1 MEKQYLYGA
10 SIQGIQ
16 EYIFRTN
23 KLSDVVSK
31 SEIVNN
37 ICTEAFFSIFGEGN
51 SDRLEPI
58 VMAAGNVKCILNE
71 TDCKK
76 AVREF
81 PKMVQSMAPGITFS
95 QAVVK
100 MVGQYSD
107 FGAAGEELERR
118 LRAQRNRPMKSV
130 TMGLIG
136 IERNR
141 RTGLPLVKDSKRSSA
156 YTGTLRLYKNSSARN

>member
-1 MEKQYLYGA
+1 MSNQYLYGA

-37 ICTEAFFSIFGEGN
+37 ICTKAFFSIFGEGK

-71 TDCKK
+71 TDC
-76 AVREF
+76 
-81 PKMVQSMAPGITFS
+81 
-95 QAVVK
+95 
-100 MVGQYSD
+100 
-107 FGAAGEELERR
+107 
-118 LRAQRNRPMKSV
+118 
-130 TMGLIG
+130 
-136 IERNR
+136 
-141 RTGLPLVKDSKRSSA
+141 RSPIS
-156 YTGTLRLYKNSSARN
+156 